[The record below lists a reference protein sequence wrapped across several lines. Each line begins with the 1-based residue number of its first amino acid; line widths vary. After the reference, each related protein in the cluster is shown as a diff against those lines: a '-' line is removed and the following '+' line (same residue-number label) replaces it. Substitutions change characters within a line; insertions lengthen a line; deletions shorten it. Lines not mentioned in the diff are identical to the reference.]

1 MIKLQ
6 KCALGKWEFDLRPIL
21 INYAEVL
28 LPSQT
33 AYSGETVPLIP
44 EQTGHPS
51 ERSDAGVFVLS

>member
-1 MIKLQ
+1 MSQ
-6 KCALGKWEFDLRPIL
+6 ET
-21 INYAEVL
+21 
-28 LPSQT
+28 LPVVVTYHENFFNSIPV